1 MTLAAG
7 RTVDTIWGRSHSDD
21 EVRDMTEYSDVVKA
35 RRARMSPEGHEQ
47 AKVFKRGAT
56 IASDVLAL
64 RLARGWTQ
72 SDLAEHS
79 GIDQADISRIE
90 RGLANATET
99 TLGRLA
105 DALGAELHMVARE
118 PAPA

>member
-1 MTLAAG
+1 M
-7 RTVDTIWGRSHSDD
+7 S
-21 EVRDMTEYSDVVKA
+21 EYSDVVKA
-35 RRARMSPEGHEQ
+35 RRARMSPEGRTQ
-47 AKVFKRGAT
+47 AQVFNRGAT
-56 IASDVLAL
+56 LAADVLAL
-64 RLARGWTQ
+64 RLSRGWTQ
-72 SDLAEHS
+72 IDLAERS

-118 PAPA
+118 AAP

>member
-1 MTLAAG
+1 
-7 RTVDTIWGRSHSDD
+7 
-21 EVRDMTEYSDVVKA
+21 MTEYSDVVKA
-35 RRARMSPEGHEQ
+35 RRARVSPEGHEQ
-47 AKVFKRGAT
+47 AKVFNRGAT
-56 IASDVLAL
+56 IAADVLAL

-72 SDLAEHS
+72 TDLAEHS

-118 PAPA
+118 PVSA